1 MEHQLL
7 QRVPRV
13 GIVAGTAEG
22 AALCYRTLCQEA
34 QQVMGRNMHPE
45 ITLHA
50 LPLRN
55 YLEAIDRND
64 WTTVAQLLAR
74 SVDILVAAG
83 ADFVICPNNTLHEA
97 FNLVK
102 TRVPWR
108 HIANPVVLEATR
120 RGWRRVGL
128 LGTQFVMEGGGYR
141 TTLRISHIDVVIPD
155 RDDRLRIQHIIR
167 TELITGLFMS
177 KSRAFLQRVIAGMAA
192 QGAEAVILGCTELPL
207 LISEDQSVLPL
218 LDSTR
223 LQVQDALS
231 YVAALC
237 KTQIDMYAFNRSFL
251 PIQ

>member
-1 MEHQLL
+1 MAHQHL

-34 QQVMGRNMHPE
+34 QRVMGRNMHPK

-50 LPLRN
+50 FPLRN
-55 YLEAIDRND
+55 YLEAIDRDD
-64 WTTVAQLLAR
+64 WTMVAQLLSR

-97 FNLVK
+97 FDLVK
-102 TRVPWR
+102 TPVPWR
-108 HIANPVVLEATR
+108 HIAKPVALEATH

-128 LGTQFVMEGGGYR
+128 LGTQLVMEGGVYTR
-141 TTLRISHIDVVIPD
+141 SLQTSNIDVVIPD

-167 TELITGLFMS
+167 TELIAGLFMN
-177 KSRAFLQRVIAGMAA
+177 KSRAFLQKVIAGMAA

-223 LQVQDALS
+223 LQAQDAVS
-231 YVAALC
+231 YMAALC
-237 KTQIDMYAFNRSFL
+237 KAKSEMAFLDRSL
-251 PIQ
+251 SLIQ